1 MAPSRRAF
9 TAAVAAFG
17 LADPVGALTDTEVV
31 VADGDRGG
39 PSDEGDGNRNGFT
52 APRVDVAVRQRS
64 GEVHWEKPGKRPLE
78 QFTFGGG
85 EEPPRTT
92 AKPWIRRLEGA
103 PKRVLQQVPFLE
115 GAPPAVREAND
126 PPVGRS
132 YDPDLAPQRTAVRTP
147 FPQGREIDGRDGVVI
162 PEVDGELDIEYRDR
176 QRADTGVGGGTD
188 DEMVA
193 DTTRFTDPEGNRY
206 RFEVRRTVQPPW
218 PSYETGGGVFTTAW
232 FHGPTLTGT
241 PLQPRQFAYGASW
254 GVGDLYVNG
263 ELRPANRN
271 RAFHYMTTQTV
282 RKAENYELAFT
293 PELPLEEPYLGQR
306 THTHFILPPVQA
318 TDDGPQV
325 RPIDQPFNDQPFV
338 HVMFD
343 EADITRITVRP

>member
-1 MAPSRRAF
+1 MVPSRRDF
-9 TAAVAAFG
+9 TAAVAALG
-17 LADPVGALTDTEVV
+17 LPDPVGALSETDII
-31 VADGDRGG
+31 VADSDSQEDGG
-39 PSDEGDGNRNGFT
+39 EQDPFT
-52 APRVDVAVRQRS
+52 TPRVDVSVRQRR

-85 EEPPRTT
+85 DEPARTT
-92 AKPWIRRLEGA
+92 AKPWIKRLDGA
-103 PKRVLQQVPFLE
+103 PKTVLEQIPFLE
-115 GAPPAVREAND
+115 GVPSKVREPND
-126 PPVGRS
+126 PPVGTS
-132 YDPDLAPQRTAVRTP
+132 YDPALAPQRTAIRTP
-147 FPQGREIDGRDGVVI
+147 FPQGRELDGRAETVI

-176 QRADTGVGGGTD
+176 QRVDTGVGGGTD
-188 DEMVA
+188 DEMVSN
-193 DTTRFTDPEGNRY
+193 TTQFIDPDNNEY
-206 RFEVRRTVQPPW
+206 RFEVKKTVQPPW

-282 RKAENYELAFT
+282 RKADNYELAFT
-293 PELPLEEPYLGQR
+293 PELPLDDPYLGRQ
-306 THTHFILPPVQA
+306 THTHFILPPIQA
-318 TDDGPQV
+318 TSDGPQV
-325 RPIDQPFNDQPFV
+325 RPIDHPFNGQPFL
-338 HVMFD
+338 HVMYD